1 MFVLLIIIFLIMITL
16 TFILLIIIGS
26 WIIYEIRKPDGEII
40 EEDVEDSNFN
50 IKVSLRKH
58 DNCII

>member
-58 DNCII
+58 DNCKI

>member
-58 DNCII
+58 DNRII